1 VTADVADALGW
12 WPDWSLFGE
21 AMLVGWLLSALLPC
35 LGMLLLLRQQLFAA
49 AAIGQAANA
58 GIALAIALG
67 LAAPHA
73 AGHGGA
79 ELPAR
84 ILGFAAAIAAAV
96 SVLRAMSARA
106 STLEARSVFTFL
118 VGGAASLLLLA
129 RHPHGA
135 AELQRLQLSSLLC
148 AGWQDA
154 VIAAAFAALAAAA
167 LVLRPRL
174 LLGWVLEPA
183 SLAVYGQPVARL
195 DLLVGV
201 FAGAV
206 LAHAIGTSGLVF
218 TFGAAVLPVL
228 AARELAGSLRSLLV
242 LAVLCGVAGQTLAV
256 ALAHRG
262 DLPPAQ
268 VAVVVHGTVAAAARA
283 FGPGGRLLAAHQN
296 RTR

>member
-1 VTADVADALGW
+1 MTADSGDALGW
-12 WPDWSLFGE
+12 WPDWSLFGD

-35 LGMLLLLRQQLFAA
+35 LGVLLLLRQQLFAA

-73 AGHGGA
+73 AAHGGA

-84 ILGFAAAIAAAV
+84 LLGLAAAIAAAV
-96 SVLRAMSARA
+96 SVLRAMSTRG
-106 STLEARSVFTFL
+106 STLEARSAFTFL
-118 VGGAASLLLLA
+118 VGGSASLLLLA
-129 RHPHGA
+129 GHPHGA

-148 AGWQDA
+148 AGWEDA
-154 VIAAAFAALAAAA
+154 AIAAGFAALAMAA
-167 LVLRPRL
+167 LILRPRA
-174 LLGWVLEPA
+174 LLGWILEPA

-201 FAGAV
+201 FAGAL

-228 AARELAGSLRSLLV
+228 AAREVARSLRSLLV
-242 LAVLCGVAGQTLAV
+242 LAALCGVAGQTLAF
-256 ALAHRG
+256 ALAHRC

-268 VAVVVHGTVAAAARA
+268 VAVAVHGALAAAARA
-283 FGPGGRLLAAHQN
+283 LGPGRRLLAAHQN